1 MLRVSVLAAF
11 AVCGA
16 LADLRSLIYSAIE
29 SRSGAPA
36 NCSAFAAMFTAQGVY
51 ESPVGSGPVV
61 GPAAIRATCH
71 TWNANI
77 DPVLGQVGAQDK
89 KLRKHATQRSPV
101 LYTGVVPS
109 QFFQLD

>member
-36 NCSAFAAMFTAQGVY
+36 NCSAFAALFSAQGVF

-61 GPAAIRATCH
+61 GPAAIRATCD

-77 DPVLGQVGAQDK
+77 DPVLGQVGARNLAK
-89 KLRKHATQRSPV
+89 
-101 LYTGVVPS
+101 
-109 QFFQLD
+109 